1 MRLLFAFLLSATAL
15 AGQSPA
21 EIARWKATAERVTI
35 IRDRWGI
42 PHIYGKTDADV
53 VFGLLYAQCED
64 DFFRVE
70 QNYIEAIGRL
80 AEVEG
85 ESALFHDIR
94 ARLFLDTAQAA
105 AIYAG
110 SPAWMKKLLDAFADG
125 MNYYLYTHPQV
136 RPKLLTRFQPWMPL
150 TFSEGSIGGNISE
163 VSLGGIKRFYGPTLG
178 SATGFVEDEELPEW
192 EREPTGSNGFAI
204 APSKSAS
211 GNALLLI
218 NPHTSFYFRSEV
230 HMVSEEGLNAYGA
243 VTWGQFFIYQGFNE
257 YCGWMHTSSQ
267 ADPLDEYLET
277 VEFKGDM
284 LTYRY
289 GGKQLPVQQKEVLQ
303 AYRDGGDIRHKQVVL
318 YWTHHG
324 PVIDQR
330 GEQWVSMKMMNQ
342 PLEALS
348 QSYLRTKARGYA
360 SYQKV
365 MRYRTNSSN
374 NTVFADRDGNIAY
387 WHGNFMPRRNPA
399 FDWEKPVDGSNPETE
414 WKGLHKVNEPVQF
427 RNPASGW
434 IQNCNAT
441 PFTAAGPS
449 SPRREDYPVYMA
461 PDPENFRGLNAV
473 RVLSGQKWPI
483 SLDQLIEAGYDP
495 YLSAFERLIPAL
507 LKAYDE
513 RAVQNDPV
521 AAALQEPI
529 ALLRDWKY
537 DCSVASIPTTLAVFW
552 GEKLIA
558 FTRVR
563 MSEDMPGDQL
573 SIVNYMIGLTT
584 THEKLQVL
592 QETIQKLTEDFG
604 TWKVAWGHVN
614 RFQRLTGKVQESYD
628 DQKPSTAIGFT
639 GSLWGSLPAFGAR
652 NGPNTKKRYGYVG
665 NSFVAAVEFGPRI
678 RAKSIV
684 TGGSSADPASP
695 HFSDQVEGYAKHQ
708 FKDVL
713 FYPEEVRKQ
722 AERTYHPGQ

>member
-1 MRLLFAFLLSATAL
+1 MRLLFALLLSATAL

-21 EIARWKATAERVTI
+21 EMARWKATAERVTI

-277 VEFKGDM
+277 VEFKGDR

-303 AYRDGGDIRHKQVVL
+303 AYRDGGDIRQKQVVL

-330 GEQWVSMKMMNQ
+330 GDQWVSMKMMNQ

-414 WKGLHKVNEPVQF
+414 WKGLHQVNEPVQF

-537 DCSVASIPTTLAVFW
+537 DCGVASIPTTLAVFW

-563 MSEDMPGDQL
+563 MSEDMPGDQI

-652 NGPNTKKRYGYVG
+652 NAPNTKKRYGYVG

>member
-204 APSKSAS
+204 SPSKSAS

-652 NGPNTKKRYGYVG
+652 NAPNTKKRYGYVG

>member
-1 MRLLFAFLLSATAL
+1 MRLLFAFLLFSTAL
-15 AGQSPA
+15 AGQSPT

-80 AEVEG
+80 AEVQG

-94 ARLFLDTAQAA
+94 ARLFLDTVQAA
-105 AIYAG
+105 AIYAE

-136 RPKLLTRFQPWMPL
+136 KPKLLTRFQPWMPL

-178 SATGFVEDEELPEW
+178 NPTGFLEPEPLREW

-211 GNALLLI
+211 GHAMLLI

-257 YCGWMHTSSQ
+257 HCGWMHTSSQ

-277 VEFKGDM
+277 VAFNGDV

-289 GGKQLPVQQKEVLQ
+289 GGKQLPVQRKEVLQ
-303 AYRDGGDIRHKQVVL
+303 AYRDGNDIRHKPVVL

-348 QSYLRTKARGYA
+348 QSYLRTKAQGYA

-399 FDWEKPVDGSNPETE
+399 FNWEKSVDGSNPETE

-427 RNPASGW
+427 RNPANGW
-434 IQNCNAT
+434 IQNCNST

-449 SPRREDYPVYMA
+449 SPKREDYPVYMA

-473 RVLSGQKWPI
+473 RVLSSQKWPI
-483 SLDQLIEAGYDP
+483 TLDQLIEAGYDP

-507 LKAYDE
+507 IKAYDE
-513 RAVQNDPV
+513 RAAQNDPV
-521 AAALQEPI
+521 AMALQEPI

-537 DCSVASIPTTLAVFW
+537 DCGIASIPTTLAVFW

-584 THEKLQVL
+584 TYEKLQVL

-614 RFQRLTGKVQESYD
+614 RFQRLTGNVQESYD

-639 GSLWGSLPAFGAR
+639 GSLWGSLAAFGAR
-652 NGPNTKKRYGYVG
+652 NAPNTKKRYGYVG

-678 RAKSIV
+678 RAKSIM
-684 TGGSSADPASP
+684 TGGSSADPTSP
-695 HFSDQVEGYAKHQ
+695 HFTDQVEGYAKHQ
-708 FKDVL
+708 FKEVL
-713 FYPEEVRKQ
+713 FYPEDVRKQ
-722 AERTYHPGQ
+722 AERTYRPGQ

>member
-277 VEFKGDM
+277 VEFKADM

-652 NGPNTKKRYGYVG
+652 NAPNTKKRYGYVG